1 MHIGALFVS
10 ISLNKTQKD
19 LMQEEKSVIG
29 GIWSS
34 RGTPVKHHDDRFPG
48 KKNFQLGLPTGFGVN
63 GQNKCCI

>member
-1 MHIGALFVS
+1 MLFLVHIGALFVS
-10 ISLNKTQKD
+10 ISSNKTQKD

-48 KKNFQLGLPTGFGVN
+48 KKNLSAWLTY
-63 GQNKCCI
+63 